1 MERIL
6 SGHPAGEAAR
16 APILNSWRRCRDAGL
31 TPGAFQPRLID
42 DVDYDNT
49 LVRAARPVL
58 ERLQTTVADT
68 PSEVLLSDA
77 SGVQLLHLMGNTS
90 ISRGSDAILAVPG
103 FSFAESDVGTNAI
116 GSTLMERRTC
126 QVAGNEH
133 PWEPLRKFTAV
144 GTRVCHPLSGRVE
157 GVVCIATLRERAN
170 AQMMA
175 VVRQSAHAVEQRLL
189 ELSTERE
196 RALWRRL
203 RGAREATAASAV
215 PGSMPRDLCHRDR
228 LALEDAAVRLIAQGR
243 AAVVEIALSDGR
255 TATLVARPV
264 SDSADLTGIA
274 VQAWLPARCPTAGP
288 GRYETRAGDVA
299 DDPGGAVARG
309 ADLPSW
315 GDQSLSHA

>member
-6 SGHPAGEAAR
+6 SGHPAGEAIR
-16 APILNSWRRCRDAGL
+16 APILHSWRRCQDAGL
-31 TPGAFQPRLID
+31 TPGTFLPRLID

-58 ERLQTTVADT
+58 DRLQTTVADT
-68 PSEVLLSDA
+68 PSDVFLCDA
-77 SGVQLLHLMGNTS
+77 SGVQLLRVVGDASMCS
-90 ISRGSDAILAVPG
+90 GSNAILAVPG
-103 FSFAESDVGTNAI
+103 FSFAESNIGTNAA

-133 PWEPLRKFTAV
+133 PWEPLRRFTAV
-144 GTRVCHPLSGRVE
+144 GARVCHPLSGRVE
-157 GVVCIATLRERAN
+157 GVVCVAATRERAN

-175 VVRQSAHAVEQRLL
+175 VARRSADAVEQRLL

-203 RGAREATAASAV
+203 RGAREARAASAV

-243 AAVVEIALSDGR
+243 AAVVEVALCDGR
-255 TATLVARPV
+255 TATLVAQPV

-274 VQAWLPARCPTAGP
+274 VQARCP
-288 GRYETRAGDVA
+288 
-299 DDPGGAVARG
+299 GG
-309 ADLPSW
+309 
-315 GDQSLSHA
+315 LSRR